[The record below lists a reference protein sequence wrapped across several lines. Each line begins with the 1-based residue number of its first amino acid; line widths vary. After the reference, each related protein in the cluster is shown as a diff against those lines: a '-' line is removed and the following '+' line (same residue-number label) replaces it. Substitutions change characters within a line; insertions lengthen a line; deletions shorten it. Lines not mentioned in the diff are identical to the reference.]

1 MGSQD
6 ATKEKVM
13 AAISKLESSAETTI
27 ESNGVPGLAIAVV
40 YQDVVVYLKGF
51 GVREVGKDDLV
62 DADTVFQ
69 LASCSKA
76 IAATIVAAIVQDGKT
91 VTWDTRIA
99 DVDPEFRLH
108 DAYPTAELT
117 IRDLFAHRSG
127 LPGDAGNDLEN
138 LGFGREEILHRL
150 RYLKP
155 ESSFRSAYS
164 YSNFGITEGAV
175 AAAKAA
181 GLAWEDAA
189 EERLY
194 QPLGMTSTSS
204 RYSDFVKRT
213 NRASLHVMS
222 AGKWQGLVK
231 RDPDAQ
237 SPAGGVSSSARDL
250 AQWIRLELGNGKFEG
265 KELIKEGAIK
275 ETHLPIIMSGHHP
288 ITHDAIFYGLGWGIE
303 YGPHGVVWG
312 HAGAFTMGARTL
324 VDLIPSQQLG
334 IVVLSNAFPTGVPE
348 GLANDFFDI
357 VFDGKPSRDWTTDWN
372 KYFDSLVWPARE
384 ALVAKYG
391 TLPVSRSPALPSS
404 AYAGTYIN
412 NYLGTVQVIEEGGR
426 LTLRLGPDGKK
437 NYSLKHF
444 DRDIFTYTPVPE
456 TPDVPMPLAFTIGPD
471 EKASVLTL
479 EAMNGMGQG
488 VLTRVMD

>member
-194 QPLGMTSTSS
+194 KPLGMTSTSS
-204 RYSDFVKRT
+204 RYSDFRQT
-213 NRASLHVMS
+213 NEPGFA
-222 AGKWQGLVK
+222 
-231 RDPDAQ
+231 
-237 SPAGGVSSSARDL
+237 
-250 AQWIRLELGNGKFEG
+250 
-265 KELIKEGAIK
+265 
-275 ETHLPIIMSGHHP
+275 
-288 ITHDAIFYGLGWGIE
+288 
-303 YGPHGVVWG
+303 
-312 HAGAFTMGARTL
+312 
-324 VDLIPSQQLG
+324 
-334 IVVLSNAFPTGVPE
+334 
-348 GLANDFFDI
+348 
-357 VFDGKPSRDWTTDWN
+357 SRDERGQMARISQARSGRSVAGRWRELKRPRSRAVDTPRTWQRQVRGKGADQGRGNQRDTPTDHH
-372 KYFDSLVWPARE
+372 VRP
-384 ALVAKYG
+384 
-391 TLPVSRSPALPSS
+391 PSY
-404 AYAGTYIN
+404 YA
-412 NYLGTVQVIEEGGR
+412 
-426 LTLRLGPDGKK
+426 
-437 NYSLKHF
+437 
-444 DRDIFTYTPVPE
+444 
-456 TPDVPMPLAFTIGPD
+456 
-471 EKASVLTL
+471 
-479 EAMNGMGQG
+479 
-488 VLTRVMD
+488 